1 MKSFNFRNLFIVLLI
16 SCSSV
21 AKAETYALYDFV
33 IDGIYYNVIDSKL
46 QTVEVSHPE
55 YYSGYSGA
63 ITIPEKIVYD
73 DEVYQVIGIGAN
85 AFRDCTRLTNV
96 TIPNSVTSIGDY
108 AFYDC
113 SGLTSIT
120 IPNSV
125 TSIGSWAFDGTAW
138 YDNQPDGVVYAG
150 KVLYKYK
157 VTMPFFNPY
166 FYTNITIK
174 DGTLGI
180 AGHALSGCA
189 YYSFDNIEI
198 PNSVTNIGAYA
209 FYGCGL
215 LANITI
221 PNSVTSIGSCAFD
234 GTAWYDNQPDGPLY
248 INNVFYKY
256 KGTMPDNTNITI
268 KDGALEIVGYA
279 FTDCDGLTG
288 VTIPN
293 SVKNIGTCAF
303 ENCDNLTK
311 IEIPNGVTTIGCNAF
326 GSCMRLASVTIP
338 NSVTSIGYCAFSG
351 CWGLKEVHISDIAA
365 WYNIEFEDY
374 DSNPLYYANNLYLN
388 GELVTNLVIPDDVTA
403 IKNHAFIGCSS
414 LVSITIPNSVRSIG
428 HRAFDSCM
436 RLTSVTI
443 PNSVTSIGWGAFDGC
458 SSLTSITIPNS
469 VTSIGGV
476 AFKNCDNLTKIEI
489 PNGVTTIGYNA
500 FGSCMRLTS
509 VTIPNSVTSIG
520 WGAFNG
526 CSSLKEVH
534 ISNISAW
541 CNIDFEDGY
550 SNPLYY
556 AKNLY
561 LNGELVT
568 NLVIPTDVTAIKK
581 YAFYNCSSLA
591 SITIPNSVTSIGE
604 YAFEGCNSLASIT
617 IPNSV
622 TSIGRSTF
630 YNCSSLASITIPN
643 SVTSIGNCAF
653 YGCMDITEIYAMSET
668 PAMLD
673 YGTFSMTDISFA
685 TLYVPVGS
693 KEAYQAADYW
703 NEFGN
708 IVEMDFTAI
717 EDTLVDDTLCG
728 VNDAYYDL
736 QGRRV
741 GEPAKGCIYIHKGK
755 KVQF

>member
-21 AKAETYALYDFV
+21 AKAESNDPSDFV

-46 QTVEVSHPE
+46 QTVEVSHTK
-55 YYSGYSGA
+55 YYSVYSGA

-85 AFRDCTRLTNV
+85 AFRDCDNLTSLE
-96 TIPNSVTSIGDY
+96 IPNSVTTIGSG
-108 AFYDC
+108 AFYRC
-113 SGLTSIT
+113 GSLANIT

-125 TSIGSWAFDGTAW
+125 TSIGSGAFARTAW

-150 KVLYKYK
+150 KVLYKFK
-157 VTMPFFNPY
+157 VTMPFFNPNPY
-166 FYTNITIK
+166 FTYITIK

-180 AGHALSGCA
+180 AGEAFYGCA

-209 FYGCGL
+209 FYGCGS

-221 PNSVTSIGSCAFD
+221 PNSVTSIGGCAFD

-268 KDGALEIVGYA
+268 KDGALEIAGYA
-279 FTDCDGLTG
+279 FYDCDGLTG

-293 SVKNIGTCAF
+293 SVKNIGKC
-303 ENCDNLTK
+303 
-311 IEIPNGVTTIGCNAF
+311 
-326 GSCMRLASVTIP
+326 
-338 NSVTSIGYCAFSG
+338 
-351 CWGLKEVHISDIAA
+351 
-365 WYNIEFEDY
+365 
-374 DSNPLYYANNLYLN
+374 
-388 GELVTNLVIPDDVTA
+388 
-403 IKNHAFIGCSS
+403 
-414 LVSITIPNSVRSIG
+414 
-428 HRAFDSCM
+428 
-436 RLTSVTI
+436 
-443 PNSVTSIGWGAFDGC
+443 
-458 SSLTSITIPNS
+458 
-469 VTSIGGV
+469 

-500 FGSCMRLTS
+500 FSGCMRLAS
-509 VTIPNSVTSIG
+509 VTIPNSVRSIG
-520 WGAFNG
+520 DMAF
-526 CSSLKEVH
+526 SL
-534 ISNISAW
+534 
-541 CNIDFEDGY
+541 C
-550 SNPLYY
+550 
-556 AKNLY
+556 
-561 LNGELVT
+561 
-568 NLVIPTDVTAIKK
+568 
-581 YAFYNCSSLA
+581 
-591 SITIPNSVTSIGE
+591 
-604 YAFEGCNSLASIT
+604 
-617 IPNSV
+617 
-622 TSIGRSTF
+622 
-630 YNCSSLASITIPN
+630 
-643 SVTSIGNCAF
+643 
-653 YGCMDITEIYAMSET
+653 DIIEIYAMSET

-673 YGTFSMTDISFA
+673 YDTFSMTDISFA